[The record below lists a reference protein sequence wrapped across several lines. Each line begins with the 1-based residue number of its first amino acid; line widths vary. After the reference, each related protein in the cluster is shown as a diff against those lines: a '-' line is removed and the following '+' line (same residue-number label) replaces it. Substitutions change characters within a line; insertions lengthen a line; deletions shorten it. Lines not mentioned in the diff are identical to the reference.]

1 MKIFILFIF
10 MVNITYFVDHGE
22 FKIISLLFLL
32 MLGLMMYLKKK
43 KIE

>member
-10 MVNITYFVDHGE
+10 MVNIAYFVDHGE

-32 MLGLMMYLKKK
+32 ILCLMTYLKKRK
-43 KIE
+43 